1 LGTIITILG
10 PILAGNGVA
19 VGAIEGNLLIV
30 LALIV
35 DTIAS
40 LYVKILARED
50 VPAPLVSHVSF
61 IIGFIIILPIT
72 IAVYSPGWIVSTIIH
87 APPAAHLGVLY
98 MAVLSGTLA
107 YALRSH
113 AVKTIELSEA
123 AVFSYLYPL
132 WAAPLALL
140 WLSETITLPFVIGAI
155 LIATGVILAERKK
168 RMLYGIP
175 RRR

>member
-1 LGTIITILG
+1 
-10 PILAGNGVA
+10 
-19 VGAIEGNLLIV
+19 V
-30 LALIV
+30 LALFV
-35 DTIAS
+35 DTVAS

-61 IIGFIIILPIT
+61 LIGFIILLPIT
-72 IAVYSPGWIVSTIIH
+72 FAVYSPGRIISTIVH
-87 APPAAHLGVLY
+87 APPSAHLGVLY

-107 YALRSH
+107 YALRSF

-140 WLSETITLPFVIGAI
+140 WLGESITLPFIFGAI
-155 LIATGVILAERKK
+155 LIAAGVIIAERKK
-168 RMLYGIP
+168 RMLHRIS